1 MTTDLFSTLGGRVTC
16 IQCNAL
22 SKRSKT
28 RCRAPAI
35 KGKAKCRFHGGRST
49 GPRTAQ
55 GRARVAAANTVHGRD
70 TRAKRAEYRAGMVN
84 YVSSSRPINIQIA
97 PQLTPPPGLH
107 PLFHNGSMPHVYI
120 LFCTNAIYRQAVRQ
134 F

>member
-1 MTTDLFSTLGGRVTC
+1 MITDLFSTLGGRVTC

-49 GPRTAQ
+49 GPRTAE
-55 GRARVAAANTVHGRD
+55 GRARIAAANTLHGRE
-70 TRAKRAEYRAGMVN
+70 TRAKRAKYRDGMAELR
-84 YVSSSRPINIQIA
+84 YLEDMMFALGMFPEGTKR
-97 PQLTPPPGLH
+97 TPGRKPG
-107 PLFHNGSMPHVYI
+107 S
-120 LFCTNAIYRQAVRQ
+120 
-134 F
+134 